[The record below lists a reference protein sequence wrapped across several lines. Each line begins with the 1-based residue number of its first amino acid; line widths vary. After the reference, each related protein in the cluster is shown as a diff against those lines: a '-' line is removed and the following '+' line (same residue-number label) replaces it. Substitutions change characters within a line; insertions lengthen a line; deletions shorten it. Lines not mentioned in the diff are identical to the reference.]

1 MTTAILNKTV
11 IEDIRTVQD
20 TLHDIKC
27 LTKLYRL
34 LQNARNA
41 NGLRDNFNKSE
52 ELNLKEIGHALI
64 SVLDLER
71 LFPLVNH
78 LTVSGTNSLSG
89 MVAFVTAEE
98 VHLKTFVGLP
108 NPTGNNMVFKM
119 GEDPIRWVAK
129 HGETIVVDD
138 CMKDTR
144 FNKQQAWWIHGKT
157 LICVPIKVL
166 GNVIGVINVT
176 NKKSGEYYTDNDVQ
190 FLEMI
195 ADYTSIAIRD
205 SDLYSGLINTNKV
218 EQLAAMYYDENSK
231 YLPVTLKS
239 IKTGAFA
246 ECDLFVKTEVNHG
259 INYLLYCKGNKLF
272 DDERKES
279 FVKKNINKIFVVKN
293 GNAQYLRYMETN
305 LDEIMSDKFTTRRE
319 KIGIIY
325 DIATNILTDTLKCSN
340 VFVIIE
346 RGKELISIVLDF
358 MSKDKEVYSN
368 LMKVLTYKG
377 DISNHSVN
385 VTVMGL
391 LFGQYLGISSS
402 ELLSLGS
409 GLLFHDIG
417 KMRIDSHIF
426 KKEFDALTK
435 VEKEIIRKHPDMGF
449 ILLANN
455 GNLAK
460 EASLISKQHHEQY
473 NGKGY
478 PDGLKGEEI
487 HYYSRIAHILDEFEF
502 YLSRVTEKDKSPAF
516 QVLQRMIKEKDGN
529 YDKELLKKFIK
540 FMQMNTLE
548 ESIETSHK
556 HNNEV
561 AAMR

>member
-176 NKKSGEYYTDNDVQ
+176 NKKV
-190 FLEMI
+190 
-195 ADYTSIAIRD
+195 RRV
-205 SDLYSGLINTNKV
+205 LY
-218 EQLAAMYYDENSK
+218 
-231 YLPVTLKS
+231 
-239 IKTGAFA
+239 
-246 ECDLFVKTEVNHG
+246 
-259 INYLLYCKGNKLF
+259 
-272 DDERKES
+272 R
-279 FVKKNINKIFVVKN
+279 
-293 GNAQYLRYMETN
+293 
-305 LDEIMSDKFTTRRE
+305 
-319 KIGIIY
+319 
-325 DIATNILTDTLKCSN
+325 
-340 VFVIIE
+340 
-346 RGKELISIVLDF
+346 
-358 MSKDKEVYSN
+358 
-368 LMKVLTYKG
+368 
-377 DISNHSVN
+377 
-385 VTVMGL
+385 
-391 LFGQYLGISSS
+391 
-402 ELLSLGS
+402 
-409 GLLFHDIG
+409 
-417 KMRIDSHIF
+417 
-426 KKEFDALTK
+426 
-435 VEKEIIRKHPDMGF
+435 
-449 ILLANN
+449 
-455 GNLAK
+455 
-460 EASLISKQHHEQY
+460 
-473 NGKGY
+473 
-478 PDGLKGEEI
+478 
-487 HYYSRIAHILDEFEF
+487 
-502 YLSRVTEKDKSPAF
+502 
-516 QVLQRMIKEKDGN
+516 
-529 YDKELLKKFIK
+529 
-540 FMQMNTLE
+540 
-548 ESIETSHK
+548 
-556 HNNEV
+556 
-561 AAMR
+561 